1 MAGKLL
7 DSKVVIDLFRE
18 DLITIEKLKSLPH
31 IYIPVMV
38 LGELF
43 YGANL
48 SKQIEKRVA
57 QIRTFAAKVT
67 VLNCDSVTAEMY
79 GEIKSQLRRDGKPIP
94 ENDIWIAALTKQYKL
109 SILSNDK
116 HFTYIKGVRVESLM

>member
-7 DSKVVIDLFRE
+7 DSNVLIDLFRE

-31 IYIPVMV
+31 IYIPVIV

-67 VLNCDSVTAEMY
+67 VLNCDSVIAEMY

-94 ENDIWIAALTKQYKL
+94 KNDIWIAALAKQYKL

-116 HFTYIKGVRVESLM
+116 HFTYIKGVRVESLK